1 MSGKRKGVSASPPE
15 RQSSVRKDF
24 RDLLQPGGL
33 LAFALAASVMA
44 WRFRLLDRLP
54 ELQAWIRAFGVA
66 GPLVF
71 LGLSIVCIT
80 VAVPAVLFNLAGGA
94 LFGLVW
100 GSCLALV
107 GGLAGAALAFLVARY
122 SARDALGRWV
132 GRHRWV
138 RLLEERA
145 EKYDAVL
152 VVATR
157 VLPIFPFNLV
167 NYAWGLTRISFA
179 RYLIWTA
186 VGKTPNF
193 VFWVALGA
201 SSVEGVTT
209 GRISPEL
216 SWTLAILAVVMA
228 ATSVWTR
235 SRMRER
241 TVRQVNAELAR
252 QEMAR
257 GPLE

>member
-1 MSGKRKGVSASPPE
+1 MV
-15 RQSSVRKDF
+15 
-24 RDLLQPGGL
+24 
-33 LAFALAASVMA
+33 FALAASVLA

-54 ELQAWIRAFGVA
+54 ELQAWIRAFGPA

-107 GGLAGAALAFLVARY
+107 GGLGGAALAFLIARY
-122 SARDALGRWV
+122 FARDAVRRWV
-132 GRHRWV
+132 SRHQWV

-167 NYAWGLTRISFA
+167 NYAWGLTHIGFA
-179 RYLIWTA
+179 PYLIWTA

-193 VFWVALGA
+193 VFFVALGA
-201 SSVEGVTT
+201 SSVEGATS
-209 GRISPEL
+209 GRIPPEL
-216 SWTLAILAVVMA
+216 SWTMAILAVVMA

-235 SRMRER
+235 SRMRAR
-241 TVRQVNAELAR
+241 TVQRRSSELE
-252 QEMAR
+252 QEEMAH

>member
-1 MSGKRKGVSASPPE
+1 VPPPVAKDP
-15 RQSSVRKDF
+15 SSVRKDL
-24 RDLLQPGGL
+24 RDLLQPVGL
-33 LAFALAASVMA
+33 LAFALAASVVA

-54 ELQAWIRAFGVA
+54 ELQDWIRSFGPAGAF
-66 GPLVF
+66 VF

-80 VAVPAVLFNLAGGA
+80 LAIPAVLFNLAGGA
-94 LFGLVW
+94 LFGLGW
-100 GSCLALV
+100 GSCLALA
-107 GGLAGAALAFLVARY
+107 GGLVGAALAFLIARY
-122 SARDALGRWV
+122 CARDAVRRV
-132 GRHRWV
+132 VSRHPWA

-157 VLPIFPFNLV
+157 VVPIFPFNFV
-167 NYAWGLTRISFA
+167 NYAWGLTRIGFV

-201 SSVEGVTT
+201 SSVEGARS
-209 GRISPEL
+209 GRIPPEL

-235 SRMRER
+235 SRMRAPIVQRANSDLE
-241 TVRQVNAELAR
+241 Q
-252 QEMAR
+252 QEMVR